1 LAGFV
6 VLLGVVRIRGRAV
19 PLLVA
24 AIALAP
30 AGLSACGG
38 GNGDGGGAGA
48 AEGNAEAGKTV
59 FADAGC
65 GNCHTLEAAGSNG
78 TTGPNLD
85 ERQPSTDEV
94 VEQVTNGGGGMPAF
108 KDKLSEQ
115 QIADVAAFVSES
127 AGG

>member
-1 LAGFV
+1 
-6 VLLGVVRIRGRAV
+6 LLGVVQIRGRAV
-19 PLLVA
+19 PLLFA

-30 AGLSACGG
+30 AALSGCGG
-38 GNGDGGGAGA
+38 GGDGDGGGAA
-48 AEGNAEAGKTV
+48 QGNAEAGKQV

-65 GNCHTLEAAGSNG
+65 GGCHTLEAAGATG
-78 TTGPNLD
+78 TRAPNLD
-85 ERQPSTDEV
+85 ERKPSFEEA

-115 QIADVAAFVSES
+115 EIADVAAFVSES